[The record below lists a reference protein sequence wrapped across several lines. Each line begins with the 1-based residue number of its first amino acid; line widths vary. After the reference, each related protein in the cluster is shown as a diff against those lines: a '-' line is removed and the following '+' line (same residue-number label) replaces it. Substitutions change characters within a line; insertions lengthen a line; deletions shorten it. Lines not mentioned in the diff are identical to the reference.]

1 MAVNLDVISAGH
13 ARLADLITGLTD
25 DQARAASALP
35 GWSRGHVLTHLAE
48 HAKALKR
55 QTEYALDGKLV
66 DMYDGGLPSRAAAI
80 EAGSGRPASAL
91 ADDVVQSAK
100 ELETAW
106 AAVGPD
112 DWTRPVKYRD
122 GTLEGTV
129 LARWREVEIHSAD
142 LGLGRVDW
150 SPEFCDYI
158 IGFLSPRVP
167 SDVSVVLPDR
177 VLGEG
182 EPVRVS
188 GDPREIAAWLAGRD
202 HSGVTFSRPLKLD
215 PWP

>member
-1 MAVNLDVISAGH
+1 MLRADH

-25 DQARAASALP
+25 DQARADSALP

-66 DMYDGGLPSRAAAI
+66 DMYDGGPPSRAAAI
-80 EAGSGRPASAL
+80 QAGSSRPASAL
-91 ADDVVQSAK
+91 VDDVVQSAK

-106 AAVGPD
+106 DAVGPN
-112 DWTRPVKYRD
+112 DWERPVTYRN
-122 GTLEGTV
+122 GTLEGIV
-129 LARWREVEIHSAD
+129 LARWRELEIHSAD
-142 LGLGRVDW
+142 LNLGHVDW

-167 SDVSVVLPDR
+167 SGVSVALPDR
-177 VLGEG
+177 VLGDG
-182 EPVRVS
+182 EPVHVS

-202 HSGVTFSRPLKLD
+202 HSGLTFSQPIELG